1 MGMNGKQ
8 LYGLSRLSTALK
20 MGRNPALKG
29 LSLKQKLALN
39 YVSKESKLTDVNGK
53 IFSNTFTPYYPS
65 LAYDRFLEGIV
76 KVTSG
81 TPVPV
86 VTNFAVTAKCPCR
99 CWHCSFAGRRKS
111 NDLSLEELRAA
122 IKDVQNLGAG
132 VIGLTGGEP
141 LLRKDLEDIIAS
153 IGDKSMPLLFTTGF
167 ELTPERVRR
176 LKDAGLGVPV
186 ISLDHYTAGVHDK
199 GRNRP
204 GMFETALAAIRMF
217 QDEGFYVAV
226 SFVPS
231 RKLVDDKADFF
242 KTIEFFRELGVNDMR
257 LTSPI
262 LAGHLTDHPE
272 EKLSKENVATVWEAQ
287 RMCTKTKGYPGVFA
301 YDYFESDK
309 FYGCGAGYNYL
320 FIDAEGNLCPCDFT
334 MLTFGNLREKPIPEI
349 WAEMGRRFQ
358 APGFGCYANRAAS
371 LMAERAS
378 GRWPLG
384 SEASRDV
391 TAQCRPDRVGE
402 VPEFYR
408 RMGLKPPSE

>member
-1 MGMNGKQ
+1 MGMNGRQ
-8 LYGLSRLSTALK
+8 LYGLSRLRTALR
-20 MGRNPALKG
+20 MARHPALKG
-29 LSLKQKLALN
+29 LSWKQKLALN
-39 YVSKESKLTDVNGK
+39 YVAKESKLTEVDGK

-65 LAYDRFLEGIV
+65 LAYDRFLDGVI
-76 KVTSG
+76 KVGSG

-99 CWHCSFAGRRKS
+99 CWHCSFAGRSKL
-111 NDLSLEELRAA
+111 NDLTLEEMQES
-122 IKDVQNLGAG
+122 IKAVQDLGAG

-141 LLRKDLEDIIAS
+141 LLRKDLEDIIAC
-153 IGDKSMPLLFTTGF
+153 IGEKSMPLLFTTGF
-167 ELTPERVRR
+167 ELSPERVRR
-176 LKDAGLGVPV
+176 LKEAGLGIPV
-186 ISLDHYTAGVHDK
+186 ISLDHYTAEVHDQ

-204 GMFETALAAIRMF
+204 GMFDTALAAIQMF

-242 KTIEFFRELGVNDMR
+242 KTIEFFQELGVNDMR

-272 EKLSKENVATVWEAQ
+272 EKLSRENVVTVWEAQ
-287 RMCTKTKGYPGVFA
+287 QKCTKTEGYPGVFA

-349 WAEMGRRFQ
+349 WDEMSRRFP
-358 APGFGCYANRAAS
+358 APGFGCYANRAAG
-371 LMAERAS
+371 LMAQKAS
-378 GRWPLG
+378 GQWPLG
-384 SEASRDV
+384 PEASREV
-391 TAQCRPDRVGE
+391 TDQVRPDRPGE

-408 RMGLKPPSE
+408 RIGLKPPVQ